1 MFKSEDKFLNWNV
14 VQLFRSVLI
23 VILKTFVINPIY
35 RLLMFI
41 PAFVIF
47 LLHDVIAM
55 PYKCN
60 SLNLLQILSTVS
72 LLFITTCN
80 LINAIAYMI
89 DISSIRNIN
98 VVMDTLGYIETIIS
112 IAFIPAWLIIL
123 ELLKPSGKKKRK
135 DKQE

>member
-1 MFKSEDKFLNWNV
+1 
-14 VQLFRSVLI
+14 
-23 VILKTFVINPIY
+23 
-35 RLLMFI
+35 MFI

-47 LLHDVIAM
+47 LLHDGIAM

-89 DISSIRNIN
+89 DISSIQNIN
-98 VVMDTLGYIETIIS
+98 VVMDALGYIETIIS